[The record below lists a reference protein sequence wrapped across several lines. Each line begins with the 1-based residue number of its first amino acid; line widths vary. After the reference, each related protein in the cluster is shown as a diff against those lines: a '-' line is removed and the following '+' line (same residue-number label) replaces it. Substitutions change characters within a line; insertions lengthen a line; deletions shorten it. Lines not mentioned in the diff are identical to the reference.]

1 VTNFSSTILKSAK
14 ATQGALLIVT
24 WVAFLLRT
32 VNLAGQSLW
41 RDEVD
46 AIRFSSW
53 SLSELL
59 AGLFRVG
66 HNGPLFFLLLRPWRS
81 LTGDSEFA
89 LRYPAALLGTL
100 AVPLGF
106 ALARQLGFSRRVG
119 LLLGLLLATS
129 PYLVWYGQEAKMYAL
144 LLALVILAF
153 IAYLKALT
161 IPSPTLRGFR
171 GEQVGENLT
180 LQPLKSGGEGGW
192 GDEGGM
198 RCPPLNLVGGG
209 WWWVIFVV
217 ATSLSFYTH
226 ILAPLMLVV
235 YGLVALFHHAD
246 LRRHWRGWLISMGC
260 LTVPYLPLV
269 LWQAPL
275 WLDGFQSG
283 HSFYPLEKQIF
294 ILLQLYSSGLVRF
307 VGLTGLILFVFLFLC
322 GLFLPGRPPT
332 HSALPLVAG
341 QADTRRLATNYASRF
356 SAQPPLGTFHTSR
369 FILAIWVLL
378 PPFIVF
384 LISLRVPVFEDRYLI
399 YIVPGFYLLT
409 VIGLILVR
417 QYSSLLAGLCLGLLL
432 TINLLGIWQQQSQP
446 IKADFRAAT
455 AYLASQPHPPSP
467 IMIQMPYLQHTFDY
481 YYRGDYTLLEGLWTN
496 NGKTEATVDAEMTAL
511 TADLSELW
519 LVVSE
524 EESWD
529 SRRLTRAWLDAHAEL
544 VDQAHFMR
552 VDLYH
557 YQFRPGA
564 IETRS
569 IGAGME

>member
-1 VTNFSSTILKSAK
+1 LVVTNFSSTILKSAK

-89 LRYPAALLGTL
+89 LRYPSALLGTL
-100 AVPLGF
+100 AIPLGF

-144 LLALVILAF
+144 LLALVTLAF

-161 IPSPTLRGFR
+161 TLTPTL
-171 GEQVGENLT
+171 
-180 LQPLKSGGEGGW
+180 PLREG
-192 GDEGGM
+192 
-198 RCPPLNLVGGG
+198 
-209 WWWVIFVV
+209 WWVIFVV

-226 ILAPLMLVV
+226 ILAPLMLGV

-260 LTVPYLPLV
+260 LIVPYLPLS

-283 HSFYPLEKQIF
+283 HAFYPLEKQIF
-294 ILLQLYSSGLVRF
+294 ILLQLYSSGLMRF
-307 VGLTGLILFVFLFLC
+307 VGLTGIILFVFLFLG
-322 GLFLPGRPPT
+322 GLFLPERPPT
-332 HSALPLVAG
+332 ANGRP
-341 QADTRRLATNYASRF
+341 QTADPFDKLRTGRRLVTPSPPASRF
-356 SAQPPLGTFHTSR
+356 SAQPPLGTLHASR

-378 PPFIVF
+378 PPFIVY

-409 VIGLILVR
+409 VTGLILVR

-432 TINLLGIWQQQSQP
+432 TINLLGIWQQQSRP
-446 IKADFRAAT
+446 VKADFRAAT
-455 AYLASQPHPPSP
+455 AYLANQPHPLSP
-467 IMIQMPYLQHTFDY
+467 IMIQMPYLQYTFDY

-496 NGKTEATVDAEMTAL
+496 DGKTEATVDAEMTAL
-511 TADLSELW
+511 TVDLSELW
-519 LVVSE
+519 LVVAE

-564 IETRS
+564 SETRS
-569 IGAGME
+569 IETGTK